1 MTEYKNI
8 ILIPYRNRK
17 EHLDIFIKDAIP
29 LFEKYLQP
37 YKVVV
42 IEQEQ
47 GKLFNRGMLLNIGF
61 NEYKDKSEYFFTHDV
76 DIIPKEECVKTLYTK
91 TDISGSGITG
101 IYTSQCNTL
110 GGIIKFTSDFFI
122 KTNGFPNNYWGWG
135 VEDKALQNRAEY
147 MYHNITI
154 NKNILNNDTNRF
166 NYFTIK
172 NDIDDRQHDN
182 LGHKTSFEYS
192 EFNNLTHEKKLLHI
206 MTSGLNNLEYKIIS
220 REYIIDDRDDRDDID
235 DIDDRDDRDN
245 STIERI
251 KVSI

>member
-8 ILIPYRNRK
+8 ILIPYRNRN
-17 EHLDIFIKDAIP
+17 EHLDIFIKDVIP

-76 DIIPKEECVKTLYTK
+76 DIIPNEECVKTLYTK
-91 TDISGSGITG
+91 TDISCITG
-101 IYTSQCNTL
+101 IYTSSCNTL
-110 GGIIKFTSDFFI
+110 GGIIKFTPECFI
-122 KTNGFPNNYWGWG
+122 KSNGFPNNYWGWG
-135 VEDKALQNRAEY
+135 VEDKVLQNRVEY
-147 MYHNITI
+147 MNINI
-154 NKNILNNDTNRF
+154 NKNILTNDINRF

-172 NDIDDRQHDN
+172 NDIDDRHYDN
-182 LGHKTSFEYS
+182 LDHKTSFEYT
-192 EFNNLTHEKKLLHI
+192 EFNNLTTENKLIHI
-206 MTSGLNNLEYKIIS
+206 MKSGLNNLEYKIIS
-220 REYIIDDRDDRDDID
+220 REYIRDDRDDK
-235 DIDDRDDRDN
+235 DDRDN
-245 STIERI
+245 VTIERI